1 MEYELDCPCCNEP
14 ILIVINNDGESSV
27 LCNVQKAQNEEELQK
42 ILSDKGIEFGVVK
55 GGEGSE

>member
-14 ILIVINNDGESSV
+14 ILIVINNDGKPSV
-27 LCNVQKAQNEEELQK
+27 FFNVQKAQNEEEIQK